1 MVNIQS
7 RQVKMNDPGF
17 RSLGPGGGA
26 ADRSGKLSPHMSL
39 PGPLVS
45 SAGSPGTAISSGP
58 LGGSSPASGSNLVVG
73 AGVTNQRRFDEDVN
87 LALIKVVVL
96 GAPAVGKTSVVRV
109 SESAMQAQYAETN
122 LKSSCNITE
131 LGKVRLGL
139 L

>member
-7 RQVKMNDPGF
+7 RCKMNDPGF
-17 RSLGPGGGA
+17 RSLGGSGG
-26 ADRSGKLSPHMSL
+26 ADRSGKLSPHMGL

-45 SAGSPGTAISSGP
+45 SAGSPGITPSGP

-73 AGVTNQRRFDEDVN
+73 AGLTNQRRFDEDVN

-109 SESAMQAQYAETN
+109 SESAIQPQYIDAN
-122 LKSSCNITE
+122 VK
-131 LGKVRLGL
+131 
-139 L
+139 